1 MFVSVAFPSAGD
13 SFLGDTMT
21 GPGAGGY
28 CLAEE
33 EGAPRTLKVQFYAGD
48 SSFTVRP
55 PLKSLKFSIP
65 SKSCNFKERQKKLLL

>member
-33 EGAPRTLKVQFYAGD
+33 EGAPRTLKVQFYA
-48 SSFTVRP
+48 
-55 PLKSLKFSIP
+55 
-65 SKSCNFKERQKKLLL
+65 